1 MRCPYCKNV
10 DGKENTKVVD
20 SRLSGE
26 GYVVRRRR
34 ECIDCQRRFTSY
46 EKVEE
51 RPLRVIKK
59 DGRRVPFDRDKI
71 FRSLEIAC
79 RKRNVGAEAI
89 EEITDDITREVREVS
104 EREVD
109 SKLLGELVMRKL
121 RRLDEVA
128 YVRYASVYRNFREIS
143 DFLAELRPLMDSE

>member
-10 DGKENTKVVD
+10 DGKDNTKVID

-26 GYVVRRRR
+26 GFVVRRRR
-34 ECIDCQRRFTSY
+34 ECIDCERRFTSY

-51 RPLRVIKK
+51 RPLRVVKK

-71 FRSLEIAC
+71 YRSLEIAC

-104 EREVD
+104 EREVE
-109 SKLLGELVMRKL
+109 SKFLGELVMRKL

-143 DFLAELRPLMDSE
+143 DFLEELRPLMDSE

>member
-10 DGKENTKVVD
+10 DGKDNTKVID

-26 GYVVRRRR
+26 GFVVRRRR
-34 ECIDCQRRFTSY
+34 ECIDCERRFTSY

-51 RPLRVIKK
+51 RPLRVVKK

-71 FRSLEIAC
+71 YRSLEIAC
-79 RKRNVGAEAI
+79 RKRNVGAETI
-89 EEITDDITREVREVS
+89 EEITDEITREVREVS

-109 SKLLGELVMRKL
+109 SKFLGELVMRKL

-143 DFLAELRPLMDSE
+143 DFLEELRPLMDSE